1 MTASDCHSWMHRHV
15 RKRKRL
21 AAHRSFFSFSR
32 SSGLC
37 LKHSHLEEVL
47 NLPLVWPI
55 NLGSAT
61 MPRYTFCNNWT
72 WSGRLCPYTTWQ
84 RKWEQKAR
92 LVSHSLVEFQ
102 LMWINIKG
110 VQVVMFDFEDHPTAW
125 NWPGQVINQVD
136 RAWKVPSFWR
146 SAGDRLKRQKW
157 KLVAGFV
164 PIQDVRKP
172 IRKEKCRNQV
182 IAILYLIVTYYKG

>member
-1 MTASDCHSWMHRHV
+1 MNTQTCEEAKKVGGAQKLLQFLEKLRPMFET
-15 RKRKRL
+15 L
-21 AAHRSFFSFSR
+21 ALRRGTGTWYGCSCES
-32 SSGLC
+32 
-37 LKHSHLEEVL
+37 SHLFG
-47 NLPLVWPI
+47 PSIW
-55 NLGSAT
+55 GAT
-61 MPRYTFCNNWT
+61 MPRYTFCNNWI

-92 LVSHSLVEFQ
+92 LVSHLLVEFQ

-164 PIQDVRKP
+164 PMQDVRKL
-172 IRKEKCRNQV
+172 IHRRKCRSQV
-182 IAILYLIVTYYKG
+182 IAILYLIVTY